1 MALVKQLN
9 SGCPLD
15 CPDLCSL
22 QVDVTVDEAGER
34 VSAVR
39 GTGENPLTDGFIC
52 EKVRRFPEHMYG
64 ADRLATP
71 LLRTGAKGGAHFR
84 RASWDEALALV
95 AERLLEARDAHG
107 GESILPFNYGGS
119 NGYLTDGALD
129 ARLFRRLGAS
139 RCLHTVCA
147 VPTTRAR
154 LGMYGPMPGVALE
167 DYASASLILIWG
179 CNPHATGIHL
189 LPRVK
194 AARAKGAKL
203 VVVDPR
209 RIPLAR
215 SADLHLPIR
224 PGTDMVVALAIID
237 WLFSS
242 GRSDERFLA
251 AHASGRDALA
261 ERAALWPIPRAA
273 AVAGVPAVDLERLAR
288 MYADASPA
296 VIRCG
301 WGQERNRNGGGAT
314 AAILALPAVAGK
326 FGVRGGGFTGSN
338 SSPWRVDKEAMVRE
352 PETDSRAVNMNRLG
366 RALTQLD
373 DPPVSAL
380 FVYNCNPL
388 ATMPNQALVRE
399 GLLREDL
406 FTVVSEQVM
415 TDTARYADVVLPAT
429 TFLEHREI
437 RKGYGSMR
445 IYDAGPAAAPFA
457 EARPNYALFAELLD
471 RTGLARPGEPTSPE
485 ALATALAEASEHG
498 AALAAGD
505 FAPLPGGATQVQ
517 MVDAFPATPDGR
529 IHLLPEALEAEAGGL
544 YGYRDDPATDA
555 FPLSLISPALAR
567 QVSSTF
573 GQLHR
578 DPASV
583 QIHPDDAAARGV
595 SSGDAVRIWSALGEV
610 RCLAKVSDATR
621 PGVLVLAKGLWAH
634 HTTNGNSSNALS
646 PDTLADLGGGAC
658 FNDARVQLAQEITTP
673 VTPREAASS
682 GG

>member
-1 MALVKQLN
+1 MLTQRE

-22 QVDVTVDEAGER
+22 QVDVTIDAAGER
-34 VSAVR
+34 VTAVR
-39 GTGENPLTDGFIC
+39 GTRENPLTDGFIC

-64 ADRLATP
+64 VDRLATP
-71 LLRTGAKGGAHFR
+71 LLRDGPKGEGRFR
-84 RASWDEALALV
+84 RASWDEALARV
-95 AERLLEARDAHG
+95 SEGLLAARETHG

-147 VPTTRAR
+147 VPTTMAR
-154 LGMYGPMPGVALE
+154 VGMYGPMPGVALE
-167 DYASASLILIWG
+167 DYTHASLIVVWG

-189 LPRVK
+189 LPRIK

-215 SADLHLPIR
+215 SAELHLPIR
-224 PGTDMVVALAIID
+224 PGTDMVVALSVIH
-237 WLFSS
+237 WLFAN
-242 GRSDERFLA
+242 GRSDEAFLA
-251 AHASGRDALA
+251 KHTRGRDALA
-261 ERAALWPIPRAA
+261 ARAARWPIEAAA
-273 AVAGVPAVDLERLAR
+273 AVAGLEPAMLSEFAAL
-288 MYADASPA
+288 YADASPA

-338 SSPWRVDKEAMVRE
+338 SSPWRFDTEAMIRE
-352 PETDSRAVNMNRLG
+352 PEPDTRAVNMNRLG

-388 ATMPNQALVRE
+388 ATMPHQALVRE
-399 GLLREDL
+399 GLGREDL

-437 RKGYGSMR
+437 RKGYGAMQ
-445 IYDAGPAAAPFA
+445 IYDAAPVAAPFG
-457 EARPNYALFAELLD
+457 ESRPNYAVFAELLR
-471 RTGLARPGEPTSPE
+471 RTGLARAGDPETPE
-485 ALATALAEASEHG
+485 ALAEALETASEHG
-498 AALAAGD
+498 HALSAGR
-505 FAPLPGGATQVQ
+505 FTPLPGGATPVQ
-517 MVDAFPATPDGR
+517 LVDAMPATPDGL
-529 IHLLPEALEAEAGGL
+529 IHLLPAALDAEAGDL

-567 QVSSTF
+567 QISSTF
-573 GQLHR
+573 GQLHPG
-578 DPASV
+578 PAPV
-583 QIHPDDAAARGV
+583 RIHPGDASARGV
-595 SSGDAVRIWSALGEV
+595 SDGDPVRVWNDLGEV
-610 RCLAKVSDATR
+610 RCRAKVSDATR
-621 PGVLVLAKGLWAH
+621 PGVLVLAKGLWER
-634 HTTNGNSSNALS
+634 HTDNGNTSNALS

-658 FNDARVQLAQEITTP
+658 FNDARVQLERLP
-673 VTPREAASS
+673 
-682 GG
+682 G